1 MSLGL
6 ILKQTKILVS
16 SLKKKKKRTV
26 PCPWKQHKED
36 QNRSIGTL

>member
-16 SLKKKKKRTV
+16 SLKKKKKELFPV
-26 PCPWKQHKED
+26 PGNSIKRIKTD
-36 QNRSIGTL
+36 Q